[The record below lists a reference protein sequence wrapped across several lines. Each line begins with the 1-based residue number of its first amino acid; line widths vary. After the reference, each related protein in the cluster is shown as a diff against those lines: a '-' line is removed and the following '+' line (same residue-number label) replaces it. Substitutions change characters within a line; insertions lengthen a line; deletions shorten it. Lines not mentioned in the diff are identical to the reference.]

1 MRIIYWILKE
11 YYDYRTFRTDD
22 YGKKI
27 YFFNE
32 FLKNLN
38 KFEGKVVNK
47 SMDDKCNNKCTQ
59 EIETEKEKDTEIKK
73 DIEVVKRTRKAYS
86 IVHECWIDQ
95 PERKKR

>member
-32 FLKNLN
+32 FLKNSN
-38 KFEGKVVNK
+38 KFEGK
-47 SMDDKCNNKCTQ
+47 
-59 EIETEKEKDTEIKK
+59 
-73 DIEVVKRTRKAYS
+73 
-86 IVHECWIDQ
+86 
-95 PERKKR
+95 